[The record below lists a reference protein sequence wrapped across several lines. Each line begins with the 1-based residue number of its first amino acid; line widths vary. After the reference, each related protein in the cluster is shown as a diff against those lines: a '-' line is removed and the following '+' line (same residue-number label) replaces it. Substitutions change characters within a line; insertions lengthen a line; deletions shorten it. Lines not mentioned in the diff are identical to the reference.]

1 MPFDV
6 STKFYSSLVREPQP
20 VWAFCVIRGNH
31 IPNSARRD
39 TARISTRGRE
49 GYSGCIRHIFG
60 PATAA
65 PALSTACHNLATG
78 DLMTASTK
86 WTLITAAIVVLAPM
100 IHARESYPFQNPRL
114 PLEDRVTNIL
124 SLMTLQEKE
133 ACFATSTAVPRLGIP
148 DAGASEGLHGL
159 VQGGGFGWTSV
170 TTTTF
175 PEVIG
180 LASTWDPE
188 LIRRVAATQA
198 NEARYITQN
207 SKYKHSALVVWGPNA
222 DLARDPRWGRN
233 NESYGEDP
241 FLVGTMSAAFVRGLQ
256 GDTPNQ
262 WEAASLLKHFL
273 SNSNETE
280 RGHSSSNYDTALF
293 WDYYAAPFRM
303 AIEDGGATS
312 LMASYNAWNHVPMT
326 VNPVIKDVVVK
337 QWGADGII
345 SSDATAVEQLVTGH
359 KYVADQQTALAD
371 TIKAGISQIL
381 TFVPDMPG
389 RVQKA
394 IDAKLLTEADLDG
407 ALRGKFRTAIR
418 LGLLDSPNGNPYSRV
433 GTLGEPEPWN
443 TPAHKTLALDAAR
456 ESIVLLKNSNNMLPL
471 DRGHLKSVAVIGPR
485 ANDNLLDMYAGK
497 YPYSVTPLEGIKSK
511 ADQATIVRYADGSD
525 IEAAVKVA
533 QESEVAIVVVG
544 NHPVCGDKF
553 SGQLFNTGTSTKP
566 CADITE
572 GREGRDRESIDLS
585 QEGMIQ
591 RVYAANPNTVVVLVS
606 SFPYAIDWAQSHVP
620 AILHTA
626 HASQEEGNAVADVLF
641 GQYSPGG
648 RLNQTWPK
656 SLAQLP
662 PMDDYDIRHGR
673 TYMYFNGEPLYP
685 FGYGLSY
692 TTFQYSNIK
701 VHASSISRT
710 GETTVS
716 VDIQN
721 TGTRAGDEVV
731 QLYVR
736 RVPAAPGNP
745 KEQLKGFKRIT
756 LAPGEKRTVNIP
768 LKAASFASWN
778 DATERFEVKPGAMEL
793 LIGSSSSEIRGS
805 QELRIM
811 P

>member
-1 MPFDV
+1 MRAN
-6 STKFYSSLVREPQP
+6 TKFILIAAALVMLSP
-20 VWAFCVIRGNH
+20 VNH
-31 IPNSARRD
+31 AQQ
-39 TARISTRGRE
+39 
-49 GYSGCIRHIFG
+49 
-60 PATAA
+60 
-65 PALSTACHNLATG
+65 
-78 DLMTASTK
+78 
-86 WTLITAAIVVLAPM
+86 
-100 IHARESYPFQNPRL
+100 SYPFQNPKL
-114 PLEDRVTNIL
+114 PLEDRVTNIH

-133 ACFATSTAVPRLGIP
+133 ASFGTSTAVPRLGIP
-148 DAGASEGLHGL
+148 EAGSSEGLHGL
-159 VQGGGFGWTSV
+159 VQGGGFGGTSV

-180 LASTWDPE
+180 LASSWDPE
-188 LIRRVAATQA
+188 LIHRVAAVQA
-198 NEARYITQN
+198 EEARYITQN
-207 SKYKHSALVVWGPNA
+207 PKYKHPALVIWGPNA

-273 SNSNETE
+273 SNSNETT
-280 RGHSSSNYDTALF
+280 RGHSSSNYDSALF

-326 VNPVIKDVVVK
+326 VNPVIKNVVVK

-359 KYVADQQTALAD
+359 KYAADQQTALAE

-381 TFVPDMPG
+381 TFVPDLPG

-394 IDAKLLTEADLDG
+394 IDANLLTEADLDA
-407 ALRGKFRTAIR
+407 ALRGKFRTVIR
-418 LGLLDSPNGNPYSRV
+418 LGLLDSPNGNPYAKI

-443 TPAHKTLALDAAR
+443 SPEHKALALDAAR
-456 ESIVLLKNSNNMLPL
+456 ESIVLLKNANNILPL
-471 DRGHLKSVAVIGPR
+471 DRGHLKTVAVIGPR
-485 ANDNLLDMYAGK
+485 ADDNLLDMYAGK

-511 ADQATIVRYADGSD
+511 LDPATIVRYADGSNID
-525 IEAAVKVA
+525 DAVKAA
-533 QESEVAIVVVG
+533 QDSEIAIVFVG

-553 SGQLFNTGTSTKP
+553 SGQLFNTDTSTKP
-566 CADITE
+566 CADVTE
-572 GREGRDRESIDLS
+572 GREGRDRESINLS
-585 QEGMIQ
+585 QEGLIQ
-591 RVYAANPNTVVVLVS
+591 KVYAANPKTVVVLVS
-606 SFPYAIDWAQSHVP
+606 SFPYAIEWTKSNVP

-641 GQYSPGG
+641 GKYNPAG

-656 SLAQLP
+656 SLTQIP

-673 TYMYFNGEPLYP
+673 TYMYIRDEPLYP

-692 TTFQYSNIK
+692 TTFRYSNIK
-701 VHASSISRT
+701 VGASSISRT
-710 GETTVS
+710 GATAIS

-721 TGTRAGDEVV
+721 TGSRTGDEVA

-736 RVPAAPGNP
+736 RVPARPGDP
-745 KEQLKGFKRIT
+745 KEQLKGFKRVT
-756 LAPGEKRTVNIP
+756 LAPGEKRTISIP
-768 LKAASFASWN
+768 IKARSLASWN
-778 DATERFEVKPGAMEL
+778 DTTQQLEVQSGIVEL
-793 LIGSSSSEIRGS
+793 LIGSSSSEILGK
-805 QELRIM
+805 QVLRIK

>member
-1 MPFDV
+1 ME
-6 STKFYSSLVREPQP
+6 S
-20 VWAFCVIRGNH
+20 I
-31 IPNSARRD
+31 
-39 TARISTRGRE
+39 
-49 GYSGCIRHIFG
+49 
-60 PATAA
+60 
-65 PALSTACHNLATG
+65 
-78 DLMTASTK
+78 TK
-86 WTLITAAIVVLAPM
+86 WTLITAVAMVLTPM
-100 IHARESYPFQNPRL
+100 IHAQKSYPFQNQL
-114 PLEDRVTNIL
+114 PVEDRVTNIL

-133 ACFATSTAVPRLGIP
+133 ACFATSNAVSRLGIP
-148 DAGASEGLHGL
+148 DAGSSEGLHGL
-159 VQGGGFGWTSV
+159 VQGGGFGGPGVATTS
-170 TTTTF
+170 F

-180 LASTWDPE
+180 LASSWDPE
-188 LIRRVAATQA
+188 LIRRVAAVQA

-207 SKYKHSALVVWGPNA
+207 PKYKHPALVVWGPNA

-256 GDTPNQ
+256 GDTPQ
-262 WEAASLLKHFL
+262 RWEAASLLKHFL
-273 SNSNETE
+273 SNSNETT

-326 VNPVIKDVVVK
+326 VNPAIKNVAVK

-381 TFVPDMPG
+381 TFVPDLPG
-389 RVQKA
+389 RLQKA
-394 IDAKLLTEADLDG
+394 IDAKLLAEADLDA
-407 ALRGKFRTAIR
+407 ALRSKFRTVIR
-418 LGLLDSPNGNPYSRV
+418 LGLLDSPDGNPYAKI

-443 TPAHKTLALDAAR
+443 TAEHKALALDAAR
-456 ESIVLLKNSNNMLPL
+456 ESMVLLKNANNLLPL
-471 DRGHLKSVAVIGPR
+471 ERGHLKSIAVIGPR

-497 YPYSVTPLEGIKSK
+497 PPYSVTPLEGIKSK
-511 ADQATIVRYADGSD
+511 ADRSTTVNYADGSD
-525 IEAAVKVA
+525 VGAAVKAA
-533 QESEVAIVVVG
+533 QESEIAIMVVG
-544 NHPVCGDKF
+544 NHPVCGDKI
-553 SGQLFNTGTSTKP
+553 SGQLFNTDTSTKP
-566 CADITE
+566 CADVTE

-585 QEGMIQ
+585 QEDLIQ
-591 RVYAANPNTVVVLVS
+591 KVYAANSKTIVVLVS
-606 SFPYAIDWAQSHVP
+606 SFPYAIEWTQAHVP
-620 AILHTA
+620 AILQTA
-626 HASQEEGNAVADVLF
+626 HASQEEGSAIADVLF
-641 GQYSPGG
+641 GDYSPAG

-673 TYMYFNGEPLYP
+673 TYMYFNGEPLYS

-692 TTFQYSNIK
+692 TAFQYSNIK
-701 VHASSISRT
+701 VQASSISGT

-716 VDIQN
+716 VDIEN
-721 TGTRAGDEVV
+721 KGKRAGDEVA

-736 RVPAAPGNP
+736 RIPAKPGDP
-745 KEQLKGFKRIT
+745 KQQLKGFRRIT
-756 LAPGEKRTVNIP
+756 LAPGEKKSVSIVI
-768 LKAASFASWN
+768 KASTLASWD
-778 DATERFEVKPGAMEL
+778 DAKQQMEVRPGAMEL
-793 LIGSSSSEIRGS
+793 LIGSSSSDIRGK
-805 QELRIM
+805 QDLQIT

>member
-1 MPFDV
+1 M
-6 STKFYSSLVREPQP
+6 R
-20 VWAFCVIRGNH
+20 
-31 IPNSARRD
+31 
-39 TARISTRGRE
+39 
-49 GYSGCIRHIFG
+49 
-60 PATAA
+60 
-65 PALSTACHNLATG
+65 
-78 DLMTASTK
+78 ASTK
-86 WTLITAAIVVLAPM
+86 WTLMTAAAIVLSPI
-100 IHARESYPFQNPRL
+100 IHAQESYPFHNPQL

-148 DAGASEGLHGL
+148 DAGSSEGLHGL
-159 VQGGGFGWTSV
+159 VQSGDFGGPSV

-188 LIRRVAATQA
+188 LIHRVAAVQA
-198 NEARYITQN
+198 KEARYITQN
-207 SKYKHSALVVWGPNA
+207 PKYKRPALVVWGPNA

-256 GDTPNQ
+256 GETPNQ

-273 SNSNETE
+273 SNSNETT
-280 RGHSSSNYDTALF
+280 RGHSSSNYDSALF

-312 LMASYNAWNHVPMT
+312 LMASYNAWNNVPMT
-326 VNPVIKDVVVK
+326 VNPVIKNVVVK

-381 TFVPDMPG
+381 TFVPDLPG
-389 RVQKA
+389 RIQKA
-394 IDAKLLTEADLDG
+394 IEAKLLTEADLDG
-407 ALRGKFRTAIR
+407 ALRGKFRTVIR
-418 LGLLDSPNGNPYSRV
+418 LGLLDSPNGNPYAKI

-443 TPAHKTLALDAAR
+443 TPEHKALALDAAR
-456 ESIVLLKNSNNMLPL
+456 ESIVLLKNANSMLPL
-471 DRGHLKSVAVIGPR
+471 DRRHLKSVAVIGPR
-485 ANDNLLDMYAGK
+485 ANDDLLDMYAGK

-511 ADQATIVRYADGSD
+511 VDQATIVRHADGSD
-525 IEAAVKVA
+525 IEAAVKAA
-533 QESEVAIVVVG
+533 QESEIAVVVVG
-544 NHPVCGDKF
+544 NHPVCGDKLTV
-553 SGQLFNTGTSTKP
+553 QIFNTDTSTKP
-566 CADITE
+566 CADTTE

-585 QEGMIQ
+585 QEGLIQ
-591 RVYAANPNTVVVLVS
+591 RVYAANPKTVVVLVS
-606 SFPYAIDWAQSHVP
+606 SFPFAIEWTQSHIP
-620 AILHTA
+620 TILHTA
-626 HASQEEGNAVADVLF
+626 HASQEEGNAIADVLF
-641 GQYSPGG
+641 GEYNPGG

-662 PMDDYDIRHGR
+662 PIDDYDIRHGR
-673 TYMYFNGEPLYP
+673 TYMYFKGEPLYP
-685 FGYGLSY
+685 FGYGLGY

-701 VHASSISRT
+701 VSASSISKT
-710 GETTVS
+710 GETTVW

-721 TGTRAGDEVV
+721 TGSRTGDEVV

-736 RVPAAPGNP
+736 RVAAGTGDP

-756 LAPGEKRTVNIP
+756 LAPGEKRTASIP
-768 LKAASFASWN
+768 IKAASLASWN
-778 DATERFEVKPGAMEL
+778 DNTQQLEVKLGAMEL
-793 LIGSSSSEIRGS
+793 MIGSSSSDIRGK
-805 QELRIM
+805 QDLRIT

>member
-1 MPFDV
+1 LARK
-6 STKFYSSLVREPQP
+6 KFEKALLRNRAKRRQ
-20 VWAFCVIRGNH
+20 
-31 IPNSARRD
+31 SAMEAVKLLRRHCLI
-39 TARISTRGRE
+39 AGFRVAIVGASAGRE
-49 GYSGCIRHIFG
+49 
-60 PATAA
+60 
-65 PALSTACHNLATG
+65 
-78 DLMTASTK
+78 LMKTTTEL
-86 WTLITAAIVVLAPM
+86 TLITAALMALSGM
-100 IHARESYPFQNPRL
+100 LHAQEFYPFQNQKL

-133 ACFATSTAVPRLGIP
+133 ASFATSTAVPRLGIP
-148 DAGASEGLHGL
+148 DAGSSEGLHGL
-159 VQGGGFGWTSV
+159 VQSGGFGGPSV

-188 LIRRVAATQA
+188 LIRRVAAVQA

-207 SKYKHSALVVWGPNA
+207 PKYKHPVLVVWGPNA

-241 FLVGTMSAAFVRGLQ
+241 FLVGTMSTAFVRGLQ

-273 SNSNETE
+273 SNSNETT

-303 AIEDGGATS
+303 AIEGGGATS

-326 VNPVIKDVVVK
+326 VNPVIKNVVVK
-337 QWGADGII
+337 QWGADGIV

-359 KYVADQQTALAD
+359 KYVVDQETALAD
-371 TIKAGISQIL
+371 TVKAGISQIL
-381 TFVPDMPG
+381 TFVPDLPG
-389 RVQKA
+389 RLQKA

-407 ALRGKFRTAIR
+407 ALRGKFRTVIR
-418 LGLLDSPNGNPYSRV
+418 LGLLDSPNGNPYAKI
-433 GTLGEPEPWN
+433 GTLDEPEPWN
-443 TPAHKTLALDAAR
+443 TPQHKALALDAAR
-456 ESIVLLKNSNNMLPL
+456 ESVVLLKNANSMLPL
-471 DRGHLKSVAVIGPR
+471 DRAHLKSVAVIGPR

-497 YPYSVTPLEGIKSK
+497 YPYSITPLEGIKSK
-511 ADQATIVRYADGSD
+511 VDQATVVRYADGSD
-525 IEAAVKVA
+525 IEAAAKAA
-533 QESEVAIVVVG
+533 QESEIAIVVVG
-544 NHPVCGDKF
+544 NHPVCGDKL
-553 SGQLFNTGTSTKP
+553 SGQLFNTDTSTKP
-566 CADITE
+566 CSDLTE
-572 GREGRDRESIDLS
+572 GREGRDRESIDLL
-585 QEGMIQ
+585 QEGLIQ
-591 RVYAANPNTVVVLVS
+591 RVFGANPKTIVVLVS
-606 SFPYAIDWAQSHVP
+606 SFPYAIGWTQSHVP

-641 GQYSPGG
+641 GDYSPAG

-656 SLAQLP
+656 ALTQLP

-673 TYMYFNGEPLYP
+673 TYMYFKGEPLYP
-685 FGYGLSY
+685 FGFGLSY
-692 TTFQYSNIK
+692 STFKYSNIK

-710 GETTVS
+710 GGTSIS

-721 TGTRAGDEVV
+721 TGSRTGDEVV

-736 RVPAAPGNP
+736 RLSADPGSP
-745 KEQLKGFKRIT
+745 REQLKGFRRVT
-756 LAPGEKRTVNIP
+756 LAPGEKRTTSIP
-768 LKAASFASWN
+768 V
-778 DATERFEVKPGAMEL
+778 DAGSLAMWDDTTHQLEVKPGAMEL
-793 LIGSSSSEIRGS
+793 LIGSSSSDIRGKGDL
-805 QELRIM
+805 QIT

>member
-1 MPFDV
+1 MKT
-6 STKFYSSLVREPQP
+6 STKL
-20 VWAFCVIRGNH
+20 
-31 IPNSARRD
+31 
-39 TARISTRGRE
+39 
-49 GYSGCIRHIFG
+49 
-60 PATAA
+60 
-65 PALSTACHNLATG
+65 
-78 DLMTASTK
+78 
-86 WTLITAAIVVLAPM
+86 TLITAASMALSLMLYAQ
-100 IHARESYPFQNPRL
+100 ESYPFQNAKL
-114 PLEDRVTNIL
+114 PLEDRVNNIL

-148 DAGASEGLHGL
+148 DAGSSEGLHGL
-159 VQGGGFGWTSV
+159 VQSGGFGGPSV

-188 LIRRVAATQA
+188 LIRRVAAVQA

-207 SKYKHSALVVWGPNA
+207 PKYKHPVLVVWGPNA

-273 SNSNETE
+273 SNSNETT

-303 AIEDGGATS
+303 AIEGGGATS

-326 VNPVIKDVVVK
+326 VNPVIKHVVVK
-337 QWGADGII
+337 QWGADGIV

-359 KYVADQQTALAD
+359 KYIVDQQTALAD
-371 TIKAGISQIL
+371 TVKAGISQIL
-381 TFVPDMPG
+381 TFVPDLPG
-389 RVQKA
+389 RLQKA
-394 IDAKLLTEADLDG
+394 IEAKLLTEADLDG
-407 ALRGKFRTAIR
+407 ALRGKFRTVIR
-418 LGLLDSPNGNPYSRV
+418 LGLLDSPNDNPYAKI

-443 TPAHKTLALDAAR
+443 TPEHKALALDAAR
-456 ESIVLLKNSNNMLPL
+456 ESVVLLKNANSMLPL
-471 DRGHLKSVAVIGPR
+471 DRAHLKSVAVIGPR

-497 YPYSVTPLEGIKSK
+497 YPYSITPLEGIKSK
-511 ADQATIVRYADGSD
+511 VDQATIVRYADGSD
-525 IEAAVKVA
+525 IEAAAKAA
-533 QESEVAIVVVG
+533 QESEIAIVVVG
-544 NHPVCGDKF
+544 NHPVCGDKL
-553 SGQLFNTGTSTKP
+553 SAELFNTDTSTKP
-566 CADITE
+566 CSDLTE

-585 QEGMIQ
+585 QEGLIQ
-591 RVYAANPNTVVVLVS
+591 RVFAANPKTIVVLVS
-606 SFPYAIDWAQSHVP
+606 SFPYAIEWTQSHIP

-641 GQYSPGG
+641 GDYSPAG
-648 RLNQTWPK
+648 RLNQTWPRA
-656 SLAQLP
+656 LTQLP

-673 TYMYFNGEPLYP
+673 TYMYFKGDPLYP
-685 FGYGLSY
+685 FGFGLSY
-692 TTFQYSNIK
+692 SSFKYSNIK

-710 GETTVS
+710 GGTSIS

-721 TGTRAGDEVV
+721 TGSRTGDEVV

-736 RVPAAPGNP
+736 RLSADPGSP
-745 KEQLKGFKRIT
+745 KEQLKGFKRVT
-756 LAPGEKRTVNIP
+756 LVPGEKRTASIP
-768 LKAASFASWN
+768 IDAASLATWN
-778 DATERFEVKPGAMEL
+778 DTTQQLEVKPGAMEL
-793 LIGSSSSEIRGS
+793 LIGSSSSDIRGK
-805 QELRIM
+805 QDLQIT